1 MYQKTFT
8 NILSGNGGI
17 ETEMNIGY
25 LGIGERYGAS
35 HAGFVHSYS
44 VAKELSNIE
53 GNELTLY
60 LRSPNE
66 GEVKEGFPVKT
77 FDLKFGDFK
86 RPVRTLKQ
94 IKQLREELEEYDV
107 IQERFRFNPVN
118 NLITKGMEDKVVLE
132 VNGPAHEKLDFPKKL
147 FIPTIE
153 RKFDS
158 SKHIIVQTETLKEI
172 IARHTD
178 TPISVIPNGV
188 DTEKFKPEH
197 EREDEVGEKYGI
209 SDEKPVV
216 VFVGSFGD
224 WHGTE
229 KIPEIAE
236 KVPEAQFLL
245 VGDGPMYEEVKEKSE
260 SLENVVLTGKVPHEE
275 VAPIIAAANIGIA
288 PFNLKARPDMDEN
301 GFYFCPVK
309 IFEYMAAGLPT
320 LSFDLEEIEN
330 IAGES
335 GQLAENGDWEHLT
348 EKTKELVESNQL
360 REEKSDLARER
371 AVEKFD
377 WKEIARKTQEVYE
390 EIFN

>member
-1 MYQKTFT
+1 MK
-8 NILSGNGGI
+8 
-17 ETEMNIGY
+17 IGY

-44 VAKELSNIE
+44 IAKELSDIE

-60 LRSPNE
+60 LRSPE
-66 GEVKEGFPVKT
+66 AGEIEEDFPVKT
-77 FDLKFGDFK
+77 FDLKFSDFK
-86 RPVRTLKQ
+86 RPLRTLNQ
-94 IKQLREELEEYDV
+94 IKQLIEELGEYDV
-107 IQERFRFNPVN
+107 IQERFRFNPIN

-132 VNGPAHEKLDFPKKL
+132 VNGPAHEKLDFPKNL

-172 IARHTD
+172 ISRHTD

-197 EREDEVGEKYGI
+197 DREDEVREKYGI

-260 SLENVVLTGKVPHEE
+260 DLDNVVLTGKVPHEE
-275 VAPIIAAANIGIA
+275 VAPILAASDIGIA
-288 PFNLKARPDMDEN
+288 PFNLKARADMDEN

-320 LSFDLEEIEN
+320 LSFDLKEIDN
-330 IAGES
+330 IAGDS
-335 GQLAENGDWEHLT
+335 GQLAENGNWSDLT
-348 EKTKELVESNQL
+348 EKTRELVENEGI

-371 AVEKFD
+371 AVERFD
-377 WKEIARKTQEVYE
+377 WKEIARQTQEVYE
-390 EIFN
+390 EIKNEN